1 MGLFLHQ
8 VRACCR
14 RASINSI
21 WQYRKHSTA
30 RRNQPAHSRKASTC
44 RPECDNAS
52 KRTESIHCNAV
63 PQVQHST
70 AKSARTRPQ
79 SKYPYVPIR
88 VRQRKQADKV
98 WPEPA
103 RAVQHLHSTLSSQN
117 EPRNRNLS
125 GLHENNTRV
134 YNYSHSVGVMREGFA
149 SSFGLSLRHNTALF
163 LRPFHVF
170 CTCIRRPGC
179 YLGAWSSWHLQVVSF
194 APKILALSVSF
205 IRM

>member
-8 VRACCR
+8 VRTCCR

-103 RAVQHLHSTLSSQN
+103 RVVQHLHSTLSSQN

-125 GLHENNTRV
+125 GLQENNTRV

-149 SSFGLSLRHNTALF
+149 SSFGLSLRHNKTQHCSFSAFFPCISYMHTASGLLSWSMELLAF
-163 LRPFHVF
+163 ASGQF
-170 CTCIRRPGC
+170 CT
-179 YLGAWSSWHLQVVSF
+179 
-194 APKILALSVSF
+194 
-205 IRM
+205 

>member
-1 MGLFLHQ
+1 MHQ

-52 KRTESIHCNAV
+52 KRTESIHCNVV

-88 VRQRKQADKV
+88 VCQRKQADKV

-103 RAVQHLHSTLSSQN
+103 RVVQHLHSTLSSQN
-117 EPRNRNLS
+117 EPRNRNLP
-125 GLHENNTRV
+125 GLQENNTRV
-134 YNYSHSVGVMREGFA
+134 YNYSHSVGVMR
-149 SSFGLSLRHNTALF
+149 TALF
-163 LRPFHVF
+163 LRSFHVF
-170 CTCIRRPGC
+170 RTCIRRPGC